1 METHLFSYLGI
12 IKRGAYLWDS
22 LAFTWERL
30 AGWKKLVGST
40 VFLKLVRPLVH
51 SDPACADNRVS
62 FYVQTELSSKLP
74 NYHYL

>member
-1 METHLFSYLGI
+1 MGLLGLYMG
-12 IKRGAYLWDS
+12 KVTQVR
-22 LAFTWERL
+22 
-30 AGWKKLVGST
+30 KKLVGST